1 MRLIRNRYGRWYS
14 LVFIMTTMVLARV
27 GFAMPL
33 EDMNYLPSQPARATA
48 PIEDEFLTTLYTL
61 PAWVAEVERVCPWR
75 IDGAEGYVRVIRTEQ
90 HGIHRLYLQWIRK
103 SIASGPT
110 EAISTIAVEELL
122 EQYQV
127 RVQMPKA
134 QLSTHHCTLEALAE
148 DIHNERRYRLIFE
161 LSNPGQYTLAITH
174 LLMGNL

>member
-1 MRLIRNRYGRWYS
+1 MQLMRNTLWQVRRLI
-14 LVFIMTTMVLARV
+14 VAVLAISALHD
-27 GFAMPL
+27 GYAAPL
-33 EDMNYLPSQPARATA
+33 EDMNYVPSA
-48 PIEDEFLTTLYTL
+48 PNVVRVTTDDPLLTTLYAL

-90 HGIHRLYLQWIRK
+90 YGIHGLYLQWIRK
-103 SIASGPT
+103 GIASGPT
-110 EAISTIAVEELL
+110 EAISTIAVEELR

-134 QLSTHHCTLEALAE
+134 QLNTHHCTLETMAE

-161 LSNPGQYTLAITH
+161 LTTPGQYTLAITH
-174 LLMGNL
+174 LFMGNL